1 MPDTSKFVREA
12 AAAIGLKLS
21 EERLPAIAA
30 AVDAARKQVDVM
42 LIQPTP
48 TPVPTAF
55 DASWSAKN

>member
-30 AVDAARKQVDVM
+30 AVAAARKQADVM
-42 LIQPTP
+42 MIQPTP